1 MKIKAALVKE
11 KGAPYEITELELAE
25 VGSKDVLVKIVA
37 SGLCRSDYGERNGNS
52 INFPNVLG
60 HEGAGIVEKVGNA
73 VTSVEPGDHVILSY
87 AYCGECKHCVEGHPS
102 SCEKWFTVNNL
113 GKNPRGEF
121 ILHTEDGTE
130 VNNFFNQSSFSTY
143 SLTEE
148 SNVVKVD
155 KEVDLRLLGP
165 LGCGLGTG
173 SGAVLSVLQP
183 KVGEGIA
190 VFGTG
195 AVGFSAV
202 MAAKIAG
209 CYPIVAI
216 DINDQRLEK
225 AKELG
230 ASHIFNSKEDDPEK
244 FIKVLTDGRGLDYV
258 IDSTGVGPVMT
269 KALHSVSN
277 SGTFVP
283 LAVTQKNFE
292 VNTFFDLVFGNKKVR
307 GVLIGDTIAKYHL
320 PNLIEFYK
328 RGEFP
333 FDQFIKYYD
342 FENINQAEADSISG
356 EVIKAVVVM
365 DKDYQTPK

>member
-1 MKIKAALVKE
+1 MVHRKQ
-11 KGAPYEITELELAE
+11 
-25 VGSKDVLVKIVA
+25 S
-37 SGLCRSDYGERNGNS
+37 R
-52 INFPNVLG
+52 
-60 HEGAGIVEKVGNA
+60 
-73 VTSVEPGDHVILSY
+73 
-87 AYCGECKHCVEGHPS
+87 
-102 SCEKWFTVNNL
+102 
-113 GKNPRGEF
+113 KNPRGEF

-155 KEVDLRLLGP
+155 KDVDLRLLGP

-230 ASHIFNSKEDDPEK
+230 ASHIFNSKEEDPEA
-244 FIKVLTDGRGLDYV
+244 FIKKLTDGRGLDYV

-307 GVLIGDTIAKYHL
+307 GVLIGDTIAKYHCQ
-320 PNLIEFYK
+320 I
-328 RGEFP
+328 
-333 FDQFIKYYD
+333 
-342 FENINQAEADSISG
+342 
-356 EVIKAVVVM
+356 
-365 DKDYQTPK
+365 

>member
-165 LGCGLGTG
+165 LGCGL
-173 SGAVLSVLQP
+173 
-183 KVGEGIA
+183 
-190 VFGTG
+190 GTG

-365 DKDYQTPK
+365 DKDYQPPK

>member
-25 VGSKDVLVKIVA
+25 VGAKDVLVKIVA

-52 INFPNVLG
+52 LNFPNVLG
-60 HEGAGIVEKVGNA
+60 HEGSGIVERVGDA
-73 VTSVEPGDHVILSY
+73 VTSVEVGDHVILSY
-87 AYCGECKHCVEGHPS
+87 AYCGECKHCAEGHPS

-121 ILHTEDGTE
+121 ILHTEDGEE

-143 SLTEE
+143 SLTDE
-148 SNVVKVD
+148 SNIVKISKD
-155 KEVDLRLLGP
+155 VDLRLMGP

-195 AVGFSAV
+195 AVGFAAV

-209 CYPIVAI
+209 CYPIIAI
-216 DINDQRLEK
+216 DINNKRLET

-230 ASHIFNSKEDDPEK
+230 ASHIFNSKEADPQE
-244 FIKVLTDGRGLDYV
+244 FIMGLTEGRGLDYV
-258 IDSTGVGPVMT
+258 LDSTGVQPVM
-269 KALHSVSN
+269 KQALGSLSN

-283 LAVTQKNFE
+283 LAVTKGNFE
-292 VNTFFDLVFGNKKVR
+292 VNTFFELVFGNKKIQ
-307 GVLIGDTIAKYHL
+307 GVLIGDTIAKFHL
-320 PNLIEFYK
+320 PNLIDFYQ

-333 FDQFIKYYD
+333 FDQFVKFYD
-342 FENINQAEADSISG
+342 FEDINQAEADSLGG
-356 EVIKAVVVM
+356 EVIKPVVVM
-365 DKDYQTPK
+365 DKSYQPPN

>member
-1 MKIKAALVKE
+1 M
-11 KGAPYEITELELAE
+11 
-25 VGSKDVLVKIVA
+25 
-37 SGLCRSDYGERNGNS
+37 
-52 INFPNVLG
+52 
-60 HEGAGIVEKVGNA
+60 
-73 VTSVEPGDHVILSY
+73 
-87 AYCGECKHCVEGHPS
+87 
-102 SCEKWFTVNNL
+102 
-113 GKNPRGEF
+113 
-121 ILHTEDGTE
+121 
-130 VNNFFNQSSFSTY
+130 
-143 SLTEE
+143 
-148 SNVVKVD
+148 KVD

-269 KALHSVSN
+269 KALH
-277 SGTFVP
+277 
-283 LAVTQKNFE
+283 
-292 VNTFFDLVFGNKKVR
+292 
-307 GVLIGDTIAKYHL
+307 
-320 PNLIEFYK
+320 
-328 RGEFP
+328 
-333 FDQFIKYYD
+333 
-342 FENINQAEADSISG
+342 
-356 EVIKAVVVM
+356 
-365 DKDYQTPK
+365 